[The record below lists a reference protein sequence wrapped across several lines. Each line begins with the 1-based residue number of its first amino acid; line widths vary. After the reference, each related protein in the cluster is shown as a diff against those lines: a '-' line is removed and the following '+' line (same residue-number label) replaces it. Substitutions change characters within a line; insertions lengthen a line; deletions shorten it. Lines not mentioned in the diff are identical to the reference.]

1 MESFNVFNSQL
12 HFRPWECG
20 FSFHY
25 SSKTVLS
32 SIIND
37 LDDSK
42 SSTKFKILIVFVVQ
56 IAFDADVHC
65 ILLEIFTSS
74 NAHDIH
80 ILSFSSASLKFL
92 SVSLVDSLICMHLL
106 NVDVS

>member
-1 MESFNVFNSQL
+1 MESFIVFNIQL
-12 HFRPWECG
+12 HFRPRECG

-25 SSKTVLS
+25 STKTVLS
-32 SIIND
+32 IINND

-42 SSTKFKILIVFVVQ
+42 SSTTFKILIVFVVQ

-65 ILLEIFTSS
+65 ILLETFTSS

-80 ILSFSSASLKFL
+80 ILSFSSAPLKFL
-92 SVSLVDSLICMHLL
+92 SQFLL
-106 NVDVS
+106 